1 MDCQHDN
8 PELHADCSAD
18 CLIYDCGSEAACCNS
33 DCHPDEDA
41 GMRAFWEDAVLIM
54 FGLLVGEKIRTCS

>member
-33 DCHPDEDA
+33 DCHPDADD
-41 GMRAFWEDAVLIM
+41 GLRAFWQVATLVAM
-54 FGLLVGEKIRTCS
+54 GGLMAEIIKPCP